1 MNTKSPSYAWLCSTK
16 PVILN
21 RHAPAKPIFAFPF
34 TLPKSAITATGCGY
48 PDVTGNFKQISMA
61 NINDYKLIAKKSS
74 KYFELLEVELEK
86 RFSNLDDLQKERL
99 GFYLFILENLT
110 DKKEILDLADLVTDT
125 DFNKIIFDDNYDDY
139 GIDAVYINEEDKLI
153 SLFNFKYR
161 EKYKVGKQ
169 SLNETIR
176 STKFINA
183 LITEN
188 VSELQSKTKKRAKEI
203 IERLI
208 ESRDVWKLQLFV
220 ISNEDF
226 DLVKDLN
233 LQQLEKVYG
242 LEVASVGL
250 NKISEFV
257 SLRPE
262 PIDAE
267 IIIDNDAIMSFAE
280 SSISSSKSYIL
291 RLTLD
296 ELIRITSNDR
306 ELRGKYNIERV
317 SELKDCTLDYSV
329 LFDNVRGLVL
339 KSKYNDNI
347 SNTLKKDPTKFF
359 MYNNGI
365 KITCKDIIAEPVN
378 AYKKVRISIKSIQVL
393 NGGQTLRTIH
403 SFNSLDEKNIEEY
416 LSKAE
421 VLVRIF
427 KASSEN
433 KLNNSIAEFTNS
445 QNSISSIDLKSLR
458 SEQLQLEQ
466 FLDEHN
472 IIYSRKSGD
481 TGLDERKNYIHKIS
495 MERFGQI
502 LFSLKGHPE
511 KATNQKKQ
519 LFEKYYDDI
528 FGAENLIIE
537 DSPKQ
542 IAKYFEIRKV
552 YDSLSD
558 KFEVNEQKLFYLIY
572 IDKYSDTMI
581 NEKIELFET
590 LIKEFKPTSGKEIA
604 DSRKLIQ
611 QQFKDY
617 LDKKIGV
624 EKPL

>member
-1 MNTKSPSYAWLCSTK
+1 
-16 PVILN
+16 
-21 RHAPAKPIFAFPF
+21 
-34 TLPKSAITATGCGY
+34 
-48 PDVTGNFKQISMA
+48 
-61 NINDYKLIAKKSS
+61 
-74 KYFELLEVELEK
+74 
-86 RFSNLDDLQKERL
+86 L

-110 DKKEILDLADLVTDT
+110 EKKEILDLADVVTDT
-125 DFNKIIFDDNYDDY
+125 DFNKTIFDDNFDDY
-139 GIDAVYINEEDKLI
+139 GIDAVYINEDEKLI

-161 EKYKVGKQ
+161 EKYKSGKQ
-169 SLNETIR
+169 SLNETIL

-188 VSELQSKTKKRAKEI
+188 PNELQSKSKKYAKEI
-203 IERLI
+203 IERLV
-208 ESRDVWKLQLFV
+208 ESRDVWKIQLFV
-220 ISNEDF
+220 VSNEDF
-226 DLVKDLN
+226 DLVKDSN
-233 LQQLEKVYG
+233 IIQLEKVYG
-242 LEVASVGL
+242 LEVISIGL
-250 NKISEFV
+250 NKISEFI

-262 PIDAE
+262 AIDSE
-267 IIIDNDAIMSFAE
+267 IIIDNDAVMSFAE
-280 SSISSSKSYIL
+280 STIASSKSYIL

-296 ELIRITSNDR
+296 ELIRITCDNKD
-306 ELRGKYNIERV
+306 LRGKYNIEKV

-347 SNTLKKDPTKFF
+347 SITLKQDPTKFF
-359 MYNNGI
+359 MYNNGVT
-365 KITCKDIIAEPVN
+365 ITCKDIVAEPVN
-378 AYKKVRISIKSIQVL
+378 AHKKVRISIKSIQVL

-403 SFNSLDEKNIEEY
+403 SFNSLDQKNIEEY

-481 TGLDERKNYIHKIS
+481 TGLNEKRNYIHKIS

-519 LFEKYYDDI
+519 LFEKYYDVI
-528 FGAENLIIE
+528 FGPENLTIE
-537 DSPKQ
+537 NSPKQ
-542 IAKYFEIRKV
+542 IARYFEIKKV
-552 YDSLSD
+552 YDSLSS
-558 KFEVNEQKLFYLIY
+558 KFEVNEQKLFYLVYLDDYLNTTIE
-572 IDKYSDTMI
+572 
-581 NEKIELFET
+581 EKIELFEKI
-590 LIKEFKPTSGKEIA
+590 IKEFKPSSGKELA

-617 LDKKIGV
+617 LDKKIGI
-624 EKPL
+624 EKLPITAHLQ

>member
-1 MNTKSPSYAWLCSTK
+1 
-16 PVILN
+16 
-21 RHAPAKPIFAFPF
+21 
-34 TLPKSAITATGCGY
+34 
-48 PDVTGNFKQISMA
+48 MA
-61 NINDYKLIAKKSS
+61 NIHDYKLIAKKSS
-74 KYFELLEVELEK
+74 KYFDLLEIELEK
-86 RFSNLDDLQKERL
+86 QFPNLSDLQKERL

-110 DKKEILDLADLVTDT
+110 DRKEILDLADIVTDT
-125 DFNKIIFDDNYDDY
+125 EFNKTIFDDNFDDY
-139 GIDAVYINEEDKLI
+139 GIDAVYINEDEKLI

-161 EKYKVGKQ
+161 EKYKSGKQ
-169 SLNETIR
+169 SLNETIL

-188 VSELQSKTKKRAKEI
+188 HNELLSKSKKYAKEI
-203 IERLI
+203 IERLV
-208 ESRDVWKLQLFV
+208 ESRDVWKIQLFV
-220 ISNEDF
+220 VSNEDF
-226 DLVKDLN
+226 DLVKDSN
-233 LQQLEKVYG
+233 IIQLEKVYG
-242 LEVASVGL
+242 LEVISIGL
-250 NKISEFV
+250 NKISEFI

-267 IIIDNDAIMSFAE
+267 IIIDNDAVMSFAE
-280 SSISSSKSYIL
+280 STISSSKSYIL

-296 ELIRITSNDR
+296 ELIRITCDNK
-306 ELRGKYNIERV
+306 ELRSKYNIEKV
-317 SELKDCTLDYSV
+317 SELKDCTLDFSV

-347 SNTLKKDPTKFF
+347 SITLKQDPTKFF
-359 MYNNGI
+359 MYNNGVT
-365 KITCKDIIAEPVN
+365 ITCKDVIAEPVN
-378 AYKKVRISIKSIQVL
+378 ANKKVRISIKSIQVL

-421 VLVRIF
+421 VLVRVF

-511 KATNQKKQ
+511 KATNQKKL
-519 LFEKYYDDI
+519 LFEKYYDII
-528 FGAENLIIE
+528 FGPENLKIE

-542 IAKYFEIRKV
+542 ITRYFEIKKV
-552 YDSLSD
+552 YDSLSG

-572 IDKYSDTMI
+572 LDEHLTAAIED
-581 NEKIELFET
+581 KIELFERI
-590 LIKEFKPTSGKEIA
+590 IKEFKPSSGKVLA

-611 QQFKDY
+611 LQFKDY
-617 LDKKIGV
+617 LDKELGI
-624 EKPL
+624 

>member
-1 MNTKSPSYAWLCSTK
+1 
-16 PVILN
+16 
-21 RHAPAKPIFAFPF
+21 
-34 TLPKSAITATGCGY
+34 
-48 PDVTGNFKQISMA
+48 MA

-74 KYFELLEVELEK
+74 KYFDLLEIELEK
-86 RFSNLDDLQKERL
+86 QFTSLNDLKKERL

-110 DKKEILDLADLVTDT
+110 DKKEILDLADIVTDT

-139 GIDAVYINEEDKLI
+139 GIDAVYINEDEKLI

-161 EKYKVGKQ
+161 EKYKSGKQ
-169 SLNETIR
+169 SLNETIL

-183 LITEN
+183 LITESTN
-188 VSELQSKTKKRAKEI
+188 ELQSKSKKYAKEI
-203 IERLI
+203 IERLV
-208 ESRDVWKLQLFV
+208 ESRDVWKIQLFV
-220 ISNEDF
+220 VSNEDF
-226 DLVKDLN
+226 DLVKDVN
-233 LQQLEKVYG
+233 INQLEKVYG
-242 LEVASVGL
+242 LEVTSIGL
-250 NKISEFV
+250 NKISEFI

-262 PIDAE
+262 PIDSE
-267 IIIDNDAIMSFAE
+267 IIIDNDAVMSFAE

-291 RLTLD
+291 RITLD
-296 ELIRITSNDR
+296 ELIRITCNDKN
-306 ELRGKYNIERV
+306 LRSKYNIEKV
-317 SELKDCTLDYSV
+317 SELKDCSLDYSV

-347 SNTLKKDPTKFF
+347 SNTLKQDPTKFF
-359 MYNNGI
+359 MYNNGVT
-365 KITCKDIIAEPVN
+365 ITCKDIIADPVN
-378 AYKKVRISIKSIQVL
+378 AHKKVRISIKSIQVL

-421 VLVRIF
+421 VLVRVF
-427 KASSEN
+427 KAASEN
-433 KLNNSIAEFTNS
+433 NLNNSIAEYTNS

-481 TGLDERKNYIHKIS
+481 TGLNEKKTYIHKIS

-511 KATNQKKQ
+511 KTTNQKKQ
-519 LFEKYYDDI
+519 LFEKYYEEI
-528 FGAENLIIE
+528 FGSENLTIE
-537 DSPKQ
+537 DSPAQ
-542 IAKYFEIRKV
+542 ITKYFEIKKV

-572 IDKYSDTMI
+572 IDKHLNTTI
-581 NEKIELFET
+581 EEKIELFENI
-590 LIKEFKPTSGKEIA
+590 IKEFKPSSGKELA

-617 LDKKIGV
+617 LDKKLGV
-624 EKPL
+624 EKLPIT